1 MPLIKALVSSSDYT
15 VPRPKAMWCDEYSR
29 SRSVNELK
37 LELIADTKLREQVG
51 ERVKQR
57 LDLTLNLRFLH
68 NLLFQ

>member
-1 MPLIKALVSSSDYT
+1 MC
-15 VPRPKAMWCDEYSR
+15 CDEYSR

-51 ERVKQR
+51 EGEKQR